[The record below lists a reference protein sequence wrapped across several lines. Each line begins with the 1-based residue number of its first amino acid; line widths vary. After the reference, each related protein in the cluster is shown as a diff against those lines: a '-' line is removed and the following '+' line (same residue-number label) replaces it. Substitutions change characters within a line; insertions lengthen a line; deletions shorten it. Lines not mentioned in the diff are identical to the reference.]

1 MIWPA
6 VLVHLKG
13 PGGGVPELD
22 PFFWCGGELVEGAE
36 HAAVGAAPLPPGGRP
51 SGLAGPGGAG
61 RGEVQPDARV
71 SQQPLVHRGR
81 LVRGQVAADHV
92 DVQAG
97 LDLAAG
103 LIREI
108 AEAGRPVPGRPLA
121 GDPCR
126 QQCSARRTGQRC
138 RAGRSRSCAARALR
152 GSSAAPGRSAAGPG
166 SAVSHRRRRPLRS
179 PAVRGTGRRRHRSC
193 R

>member
-36 HAAVGAAPLPPGGRP
+36 HAAVEAAPLPPGGPP
-51 SGLAGPGGAG
+51 SGLADPGGAG

-108 AEAGRPVPGRPLA
+108 AEAGKSILLA
-121 GDPCR
+121 NR
-126 QQCSARRTGQRC
+126 K
-138 RAGRSRSCAARALR
+138 AA
-152 GSSAAPGRSAAGPG
+152 
-166 SAVSHRRRRPLRS
+166 
-179 PAVRGTGRRRHRSC
+179 
-193 R
+193 